1 MFNKL
6 ENIIKSFEIKG
17 LYSERNVRIDF
28 EDNIKI
34 IVAENG
40 YGKTTILNVLYT
52 VLSGNLNKLQEV
64 DFKSI
69 HITFFDDEKVSIRKS
84 NLSYFLLVSKYG
96 IKESNLHG
104 FISDKYLKNDVY
116 SENKKSESDL
126 NVLRKQLLKYND
138 IIKNKILEGDIYE
151 NEVFLKKI
159 ENNYF
164 KNKGLSVSEIRD
176 SMDRIKIKFP
186 YKIVYLPTYRRVEHN
201 LKEISGND
209 FDKIDSDNLIKFG
222 MEDVN
227 KIFKDITDEIITSS
241 IEWFSKVNG
250 QMLSQ
255 LVTGIKINRKII
267 SSIENPEAIRIV
279 LDRIGDNI
287 KEDSKQEILR
297 LVESK
302 EIFQGHD
309 QLIYFISNLVEV
321 YQKQRSNDKAIQ
333 DFSEVCNKYLV
344 DKKIHYNESKVTISI
359 VRRKNKREV
368 NIENL
373 SSGEKQ
379 IISLFARLYLKKEN
393 NLAIFYDEPELS
405 LSMEWQKKLLPD
417 IINSG
422 KCAFMFV
429 TTHSPFIFENELIS
443 NTVDLGTYIEEL

>member
-1 MFNKL
+1 MK
-6 ENIIKSFEIKG
+6 NIIKSFEIKG
-17 LYSERNVRIDF
+17 LYNERNVRVNF

-96 IKESNLHG
+96 IKESNFHN
-104 FISDKYLKNDVY
+104 FISDKYFNNDVY
-116 SENKKSESDL
+116 GENKKSESDL
-126 NVLRKQLLKYND
+126 NVSKKQLLKYND
-138 IIKNKILEGDIYE
+138 IIKNKILEDDIYE

-159 ENNYF
+159 EDKYF

-255 LVTGIKINRKII
+255 LVTGIKINQKII

-302 EIFQGHD
+302 EIFQNHE

-321 YQKQRSNDKAIQ
+321 YEKQRENDKAIQ
-333 DFSEVCNKYLV
+333 DFSNVCNKYLV
-344 DKKIHYNESKVTISI
+344 DKKIRYDEGKVIISI
-359 VRRKNKREV
+359 VRRKNDRTV

-379 IISLFARLYLKKEN
+379 IIALFARLYLKKED

>member
-1 MFNKL
+1 MK
-6 ENIIKSFEIKG
+6 NIIKSFEIKG
-17 LYSERNVRIDF
+17 LYNERNVRIDF

-64 DFKSI
+64 DFESI
-69 HITFFDDEKVSIRKS
+69 YITFFDDEKISIRKS
-84 NLSYFLLVSKYG
+84 NLSYFLLVSKHG
-96 IKESNLHG
+96 LEESTVHNLML
-104 FISDKYLKNDVY
+104 DKFFNNNSY
-116 SENKKSESDL
+116 SANKKSESYSHIS
-126 NVLRKQLLKYND
+126 KKEFLKYSELYD
-138 IIKNKILEGDIYE
+138 IFKNKIVKSKNYE
-151 NEVFLKKI
+151 DDVFLKDMKS
-159 ENNYF
+159 NYL
-164 KNKGLSVSEIRD
+164 KDKGFSVSEFRESI
-176 SMDRIKIKFP
+176 DRIESKFP
-186 YKIVYLPTYRRVEHN
+186 YKMVYLPTYRRVEHN
-201 LKEISGND
+201 LKEISGD
-209 FDKIDSDNLIKFG
+209 DIDKIDSDNLINFG
-222 MEDVN
+222 MKDVN

-255 LVTGIKINRKII
+255 LVTGIKINKKII

-287 KEDSKQEILR
+287 EEDSKQEILR

-333 DFSEVCNKYLV
+333 DFSEVCNRYLV

-359 VRRKNKREV
+359 VRRKNGREV
-368 NIENL
+368 NIEHL

-379 IISLFARLYLKKEN
+379 IIALFARLYLKKEN

-405 LSMEWQKKLLPD
+405 LSIEWQKKLLPD

-443 NTVDLGTYIEEL
+443 NTVDLRTYIEEL

>member
-1 MFNKL
+1 MK
-6 ENIIKSFEIKG
+6 NIIKSFEIKG

-104 FISDKYLKNDVY
+104 FISDKYFNNDVY
-116 SENKKSESDL
+116 GENKKSESDL
-126 NVLRKQLLKYND
+126 NVLKKQLLKYND
-138 IIKNKILEGDIYE
+138 IIKNKILEGGVYE

-164 KNKGLSVSEIRD
+164 KKKGFSVSEIRD

-333 DFSEVCNKYLV
+333 DFSKVCNKYLV

-359 VRRKNKREV
+359 VRRKNGREV

-379 IISLFARLYLKKEN
+379 IIALFARLYLKKED

-405 LSMEWQKKLLPD
+405 LSIEWQKKLLPD
-417 IINSG
+417 IIKSG

-443 NTVDLGTYIEEL
+443 NTVDLGNYIEEL

>member
-1 MFNKL
+1 MKK
-6 ENIIKSFEIKG
+6 IIKSFEIKG
-17 LYSERNVRIDF
+17 LYNERNVRIDF

-69 HITFFDDEKVSIRKS
+69 HITFFDEEIISIRKS
-84 NLSYFLLVSKYG
+84 NLNYFLLVSKYG
-96 IKESNLHG
+96 LEESSFYNII
-104 FISDKYLKNDVY
+104 FEENFNNDSY
-116 SENKKSESDL
+116 SENKKVESDL
-126 NVLRKQLLKYND
+126 HILRKEFLKYAEFDD
-138 IIKNKILEGDIYE
+138 ILKNRIVKNNTYK
-151 NEVFLKKI
+151 NEMFLKKI
-159 ENNYF
+159 ENKHF
-164 KNKGLSVSEIRD
+164 KDKGFSVSEFRENI
-176 SMDRIKIKFP
+176 DRIKSKFP
-186 YKIVYLPTYRRVEHN
+186 YKMIHLPTYRRVEHN
-201 LKEISGND
+201 LKEISGD
-209 FDKIDSDNLIKFG
+209 DIDKIDSDNLINFG
-222 MEDVN
+222 MKDVS

-255 LVTGIKINRKII
+255 LVTGIKINKKII

-287 KEDSKQEILR
+287 EEDSKQEILR

-302 EIFQGHD
+302 EIFKGHD

-333 DFSEVCNKYLV
+333 DFSEVCNRYLV

-359 VRRKNKREV
+359 VRRKNGHEV

-379 IISLFARLYLKKEN
+379 IIALFARLYLKKED

-405 LSMEWQKKLLPD
+405 LSMEWQKRLLPD
-417 IINSG
+417 IIKSG